1 MNTPYQTLLKSEKIK
16 RNKTKSE
23 IPGFYNFIPSVYNVF
38 IKMPFIH
45 GTLAEDIDTELIKI
59 QDLFQFFVYD
69 FPFKAR
75 NIYNLMEIG
84 SYFDATILF
93 RSLVKSFIIY
103 KYYILK
109 KDGTGLS
116 NYFLGNSKMRIKD
129 IFEKVIPGYYDSL
142 YSKLCKATHSNPLLQ
157 AIFRGNVSKSVPI
170 KSNII

>member
-69 FPFKAR
+69 FPLA
-75 NIYNLMEIG
+75 LL
-84 SYFDATILF
+84 IL
-93 RSLVKSFIIY
+93 LI
-103 KYYILK
+103 
-109 KDGTGLS
+109 
-116 NYFLGNSKMRIKD
+116 
-129 IFEKVIPGYYDSL
+129 
-142 YSKLCKATHSNPLLQ
+142 
-157 AIFRGNVSKSVPI
+157 VS
-170 KSNII
+170 